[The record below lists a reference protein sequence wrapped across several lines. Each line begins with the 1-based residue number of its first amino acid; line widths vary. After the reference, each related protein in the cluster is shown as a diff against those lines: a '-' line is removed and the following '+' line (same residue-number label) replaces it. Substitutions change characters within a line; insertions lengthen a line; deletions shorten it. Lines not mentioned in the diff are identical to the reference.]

1 MNTISQQPRHMGAKS
16 MRPREVWR
24 DYAPRHRMAWA
35 DWPTRSTR
43 AESDAYWDNAIARRK
58 EQEDAR

>member
-1 MNTISQQPRHMGAKS
+1 MNTTISRARHRGVKS
-16 MRPREVWR
+16 TRPREVWR
-24 DYAPRHRMAWA
+24 DYEPRHRMSWA
-35 DWPTRSTR
+35 DCPASSTR